1 MPDPVRVAVLGYG
14 GAGRMHVKRLR
25 ALPDVRVTH
34 VFDPELAV
42 EDVPELEPAGIRF
55 TSHLEDA
62 LEGVDAVSICTPDH
76 THFRYAQR
84 CIEAGLPTL
93 VEKPLFD
100 TLEQCDAAERLAA
113 DAGVVL
119 GVHHQMRYVPAFR
132 HAYDRVRDG
141 ALGRVLVIAA
151 DYMHDMRGRATRFHD
166 WRVQPE
172 HPQNIV
178 LGGLSHTLDLVCWI
192 AGEWPESVA
201 AFAGHRGWSDYP
213 DMDTVTVSLRFPSGI
228 VAHTTQT
235 IASRGPQRN
244 TLAVYGTEG
253 QIHDNVHVRDAGTAD
268 VTRWPP
274 LRPRRFSAL
283 IGFATRRALH
293 DPRFRA
299 YPLSAYEHDLAS
311 ERLLADFVDA
321 VRGRRPFPVSFADGI
336 RVVRLCHACIESYRS
351 GAVVRVPEGPSDTGT
366 DERHAP

>member
-1 MPDPVRVAVLGYG
+1 MPDPIRVAVLGYG
-14 GAGRMHVKRLR
+14 GAGRMHVKRFR
-25 ALPDVRVTH
+25 ALPGVRVAR
-34 VFDPELAV
+34 VFDPELAAGN
-42 EDVPELEPAGIRF
+42 VPELEHAGIRF
-55 TSHLEDA
+55 TPRFEEA
-62 LEGVDAVSICTPDH
+62 IEGVDAVSVCTPDH
-76 THFRYAQR
+76 THFHFAKG

-113 DAGVVL
+113 DADVVL
-119 GVHHQMRYVPAFR
+119 GVHHRMRYVPAFR

-141 ALGRVLVIAA
+141 TLGQVLVIAA
-151 DYMHDMRGRATRFHD
+151 DYMHDMRARATRFHD
-166 WRVQPE
+166 WRVRPE

-201 AFAGHRGWSDYP
+201 AFAGHRGWRDYP

-235 IASRGPQRN
+235 VASRGPQRN
-244 TLAVYGTEG
+244 TLAVYGTDG
-253 QIHDNVHVRDAGTAD
+253 QIHDNVHVQDASAAR

-274 LRPRRFSAL
+274 VRPRRFGAL
-283 IGFATRRALH
+283 IRFATRRALH
-293 DPRFRA
+293 DSRFRH
-299 YPLSAYEHDLAS
+299 YPLSVYEHDLAS

-336 RVVRLCHACIESYRS
+336 RVVRLCHACIASYRS
-351 GAVVRVPEGPSDTGT
+351 GRVVPFEEGPSDPGSNEP
-366 DERHAP
+366 DGQ